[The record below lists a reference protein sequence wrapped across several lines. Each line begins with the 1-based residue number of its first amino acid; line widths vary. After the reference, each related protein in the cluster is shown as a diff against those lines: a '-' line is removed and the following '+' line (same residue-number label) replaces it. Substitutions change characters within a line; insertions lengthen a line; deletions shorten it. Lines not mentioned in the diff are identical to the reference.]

1 MSRLTR
7 AETQQRNRAGVLSA
21 ARAEFA
27 TRGYREATVD
37 GIAERAGLT
46 RGAVYSN
53 FPGKR
58 ALYFAVLA
66 DDAEHAPDLPHP
78 APGRTPGEALG
89 AYARATMARLPVTTD
104 APPALDLVPEVL
116 DDDRV
121 RRPYAQLL
129 KLQAILLGLAL
140 EQAGARQAPGGRPR
154 AGPAGAPGQRRVR
167 VAEAA
172 LTTLQGASVLAR
184 TSPGFVEPF
193 HVVATCEHLGD
204 LDLDDRWQPLYAD
217 YVPPPRPADEP
228 WPQPATGG
236 ADAAPRD
243 AVHGAPVDL
252 RADGVVAVL
261 GLHRLAAIEDAV
273 RAAPPGAHVTA
284 ILVSGTPGE
293 LMPLARL
300 MLAEFRRC
308 LSAAFPRRAWPGLR
322 IVYDE
327 SGALAAA
334 AGVDAVSD
342 ATESAVRVVSGRITA
357 RAEGYG
363 ACLAVAGA
371 AGAVAFRHR
380 DARGA

>member
-27 TRGYREATVD
+27 ARGYREATVD

-66 DDAEHAPDLPHP
+66 DDAERVPEPPP
-78 APGRTPGEALG
+78 APARTAGQALG
-89 AYARATMARLPVTTD
+89 AYARAALARLPVATR
-104 APPALDLVPEVL
+104 APGAPSPLDLVPEVL

-121 RRPYAQLL
+121 RRPHAQLL

-140 EQAGARQAPGGRPR
+140 ERLTAE
-154 AGPAGAPGQRRVR
+154 GAPGRAQRRVR

-172 LTTLQGASVLAR
+172 LTTLQGASVLAQ

-193 HVVATCEHLGD
+193 HVVATCEHLGE
-204 LDLDDRWQPLYAD
+204 LDLHDRWQPLYAD
-217 YVPPPRPADEP
+217 YVAPPRPADEP
-228 WPQPATGG
+228 WPTDGGEEPA
-236 ADAAPRD
+236 PLD
-243 AVHGAPVDL
+243 AVRDEPVDL
-252 RADGVVAVL
+252 AADGVVAVL

-273 RAAPPGAHVTA
+273 RAAPPGAQVTA
-284 ILVSGTPGE
+284 VLVSGAPGE

-327 SGALAAA
+327 TGALAAA

-357 RAEGYG
+357 RADGYG
-363 ACLAVAGA
+363 ACLAA
-371 AGAVAFRHR
+371 AGVPHPDGRREDHR
-380 DARGA
+380 LRS

>member
-7 AETQQRNRAGVLSA
+7 AETQQRNRAFVLSA

-27 TRGYREATVD
+27 ARGYREATVD

-66 DDAEHAPDLPHP
+66 DDAEHAAGEQQPS
-78 APGRTPGEALG
+78 PGRTLAEALG
-89 AYARATMARLPVTTD
+89 AYARATVARLPPATRVPG
-104 APPALDLVPEVL
+104 APPPALDLVPEVL

-121 RRPYAQLL
+121 RRPFAQLL

-140 EQAGARQAPGGRPR
+140 EGLAAGRGTPE
-154 AGPAGAPGQRRVR
+154 PAQRRVR

-172 LTTLQGASVLAR
+172 LTTLQGASVLAQ
-184 TSPGFVEPF
+184 TSPGFVDPF
-193 HVVATCEHLGD
+193 HVVATCEHLGE
-204 LDLDDRWQPLYAD
+204 LDLSDSWQPLYAAH
-217 YVPPPRPADEP
+217 VPPPRPSDDP
-228 WPQPATGG
+228 WS
-236 ADAAPRD
+236 PRL
-243 AVHGAPVDL
+243 AEQETAPVDAL
-252 RADGVVAVL
+252 DGTPVDLGLDGVVAVL
-261 GLHRLAAIEDAV
+261 GLHRLAAVEDAV
-273 RAAPPGAHVTA
+273 RAAPPGEQVTA
-284 ILVSGTPGE
+284 VLVSGTPGE

-300 MLAEFRRC
+300 MLAELRRC
-308 LSAAFPRRAWPGLR
+308 LTAAFPRPAWPRLR

-327 SGALAAA
+327 SGELAAA

-363 ACLAVAGA
+363 ACLAVATTELQEEGKIT
-371 AGAVAFRHR
+371 V
-380 DARGA
+380 

>member
-27 TRGYREATVD
+27 ARGYREATVD

-66 DDAEHAPDLPHP
+66 DDAERAPEPPP
-78 APGRTPGEALG
+78 APARTPGEALG
-89 AYARATMARLPVTTD
+89 AYARATMARLPVATG
-104 APPALDLVPEVL
+104 APPSGLDLAPEVL

-121 RRPYAQLL
+121 RRPFAQLL

-140 EQAGARQAPGGRPR
+140 EGLAPASRGR
-154 AGPAGAPGQRRVR
+154 AQRRVR

-172 LTTLQGASVLAR
+172 LTTLQGASVLAQ

-193 HVVATCEHLGD
+193 HIVATCEHLGG
-204 LDLDDRWQPLYAD
+204 LDLHDRWQPLYAD
-217 YVPPPRPADEP
+217 YVAPPRPADEP
-228 WPQPATGG
+228 WPAAGG
-236 ADAAPRD
+236 EESAPLD
-243 AVHGAPVDL
+243 AVHGEPVDL

-273 RAAPPGAHVTA
+273 RAAPPGAQVTA
-284 ILVSGTPGE
+284 VLVSGAPGE

-308 LSAAFPRRAWPGLR
+308 LCAAFPRRAWPGLR

-363 ACLAVAGA
+363 ACLATARAAAASTASA
-371 AGAVAFRHR
+371 AGGG
-380 DARGA
+380 RGGSVV

>member
-7 AETQQRNRAGVLSA
+7 AEMQQRNRASVLSA

-27 TRGYREATVD
+27 SRGYREATVD

-46 RGAVYSN
+46 RGAIYSN

-66 DDAEHAPDLPHP
+66 DDAEHVPEPPHT
-78 APGRTPGEALG
+78 APGRTPPEALG
-89 AYARATMARLPVTTD
+89 AYARATMTRLPVTTRLPGA
-104 APPALDLVPEVL
+104 APAALDLVPEVL

-121 RRPYAQLL
+121 RRPFAQLL

-140 EQAGARQAPGGRPR
+140 ERLAAGRGTPEPGARL
-154 AGPAGAPGQRRVR
+154 VR

-172 LTTLQGASVLAR
+172 LTTLQGASVLAQ

-193 HVVATCEHLGD
+193 HIVATCEHLGE
-204 LDLDDRWQPLYAD
+204 LDLRDSWQPLYAAH
-217 YVPPPRPADEP
+217 VPPPRPSDDP
-228 WPQPATGG
+228 WPPVHAEHE
-236 ADAAPRD
+236 AAPRD
-243 AVHGAPVDL
+243 ALDGTPVDL
-252 RADGVVAVL
+252 ARDGVVAVL
-261 GLHRLAAIEDAV
+261 GLHRLAAVEDAV
-273 RAAPPGAHVTA
+273 RAAPPGAQVTA
-284 ILVSGTPGE
+284 VLVSGTPGE

-300 MLAEFRRC
+300 MLAELRRC
-308 LSAAFPRRAWPGLR
+308 LTAAFPRPAWPRLR

-342 ATESAVRVVSGRITA
+342 ATESAVRVLSGRITA

-363 ACLAVAGA
+363 ACLAAAEPPSAGD
-371 AGAVAFRHR
+371 GRPVVGEGHR
-380 DARGA
+380 LRS

>member
-7 AETQQRNRAGVLSA
+7 AQAQQRNRAGVLSA

-27 TRGYREATVD
+27 ARGYRETTVD
-37 GIAERAGLT
+37 GIAGRAGLT

-66 DDAEHAPDLPHP
+66 DDAERPAGPPPP
-78 APGRTPGEALG
+78 APGRTQREALG
-89 AYARATMARLPVTTD
+89 AYARATLTRLPVTTRLPD
-104 APPALDLVPEVL
+104 AAPPALDLVPDVL

-121 RRPYAQLL
+121 RRPFAQLL

-140 EQAGARQAPGGRPR
+140 EGLRPAPGTPQ
-154 AGPAGAPGQRRVR
+154 PGGRRVR

-172 LTTLQGASVLAR
+172 LTTLQGASVLAQ

-193 HVVATCEHLGD
+193 HIVATCEHLGG
-204 LDLDDRWQPLYAD
+204 LDLSDSWQPVYAAH
-217 YVPPPRPADEP
+217 VPPPRPTDEP
-228 WPQPATGG
+228 WTPAAS
-236 ADAAPRD
+236 ADETATRPD
-243 AVHGAPVDL
+243 AVHGELVDL
-252 RADGVVAVL
+252 AADGVVAVL
-261 GLHRLAAIEDAV
+261 GLHRLAAVEEAV
-273 RAAPPGAHVTA
+273 RAAPPGAQVTA
-284 ILVSGTPGE
+284 VLVSGTPGE

-300 MLAEFRRC
+300 MLAEFRRG
-308 LSAAFPRRAWPGLR
+308 LTAAFPRPAWPRLR

-327 SGALAAA
+327 SGELAAA

-342 ATESAVRVVSGRITA
+342 ATEAAVRVVSGRIVA

-363 ACLAVAGA
+363 ACLAA
-371 AGAVAFRHR
+371 AGASAAATRR
-380 DARGA
+380 

>member
-27 TRGYREATVD
+27 ARGYREATVD

-66 DDAEHAPDLPHP
+66 DDAERAPQLP
-78 APGRTPGEALG
+78 AAAARTPGEALG
-89 AYARATMARLPVTTD
+89 AYARATMARLPVTTGV
-104 APPALDLVPEVL
+104 PPSGLDLAPEVL

-121 RRPYAQLL
+121 RRPFAQLL

-140 EQAGARQAPGGRPR
+140 EGLASPPR
-154 AGPAGAPGQRRVR
+154 GPARRRVR

-172 LTTLQGASVLAR
+172 LTTLQGASVLAQ

-193 HVVATCEHLGD
+193 HVVATCEHLGG
-204 LDLDDRWQPLYAD
+204 LDLRDSWQPLYAD
-217 YVPPPRPADEP
+217 YVAPPRPADEP
-228 WPQPATGG
+228 WPQPAAGSEE
-236 ADAAPRD
+236 AAPLD
-243 AVHGAPVDL
+243 AVGGAPVDL

-261 GLHRLAAIEDAV
+261 GLHRLAAVEDAV
-273 RAAPPGAHVTA
+273 RAAPPDARVTA
-284 ILVSGTPGE
+284 VLVSGTPGE

-308 LSAAFPRRAWPGLR
+308 LCAAFPRRAWPGLR

-327 SGALAAA
+327 TGALAAA

-357 RAEGYG
+357 RADGYG
-363 ACLAVAGA
+363 ACLAAARAAGA
-371 AGAVAFRHR
+371 ATVPP
-380 DARGA
+380 AR

>member
-27 TRGYREATVD
+27 ARGYRDATVD

-66 DDAEHAPDLPHP
+66 DDAERAEDSAA
-78 APGRTPGEALG
+78 APGRTPQEALG
-89 AYARATMARLPVTTD
+89 AYARATVARLPVATRVPGT

-140 EQAGARQAPGGRPR
+140 EGLAAAQHERDTPAPG
-154 AGPAGAPGQRRVR
+154 RRVR

-172 LTTLQGASVLAR
+172 LTTLQGASVLAQ
-184 TSPGFVEPF
+184 TSPGFVDPF
-193 HVVATCEHLGD
+193 HVVATCEHLGG
-204 LDLDDRWQPLYAD
+204 LDLNDAWQPLYAAH
-217 YVPPPRPADEP
+217 VAPPRPADEP
-228 WPQPATGG
+228 WPPADEHTVRP
-236 ADAAPRD
+236 DAL
-243 AVHGAPVDL
+243 HGDPVDL
-252 RADGVVAVL
+252 AADGVVVVL
-261 GLHRLAAIEDAV
+261 GLHRLAAVEDAV
-273 RAAPPGAHVTA
+273 RAAPPGVRVTA
-284 ILVSGTPGE
+284 VLVSGAPGE

-308 LSAAFPRRAWPGLR
+308 LNAAFPRQAWPGLR

-327 SGALAAA
+327 GGELAAA

-342 ATESAVRVVSGRITA
+342 ATEAAVRVVSGRITA
-357 RAEGYG
+357 RADGYG
-363 ACLAVAGA
+363 AGLAA
-371 AGAVAFRHR
+371 ASG
-380 DARGA
+380 

>member
-7 AETQQRNRAGVLSA
+7 AQAQQRNRAGVLSA

-27 TRGYREATVD
+27 ARGYREATVD

-66 DDAEHAPDLPHP
+66 DDAERAEVPPPP
-78 APGRTPGEALG
+78 APGGTPREALG
-89 AYARATMARLPVTTD
+89 AYARATVTRLPPATRLPGPT
-104 APPALDLVPEVL
+104 PPVLDLVPEVL

-121 RRPYAQLL
+121 RRPFAQLL
-129 KLQAILLGLAL
+129 KLQAIMLGLAL
-140 EQAGARQAPGGRPR
+140 EGLAAAHPGRDT
-154 AGPAGAPGQRRVR
+154 GPAGRRVR

-172 LTTLQGASVLAR
+172 LTTLQGATVLAQ

-193 HVVATCEHLGD
+193 HIVATCEHLGE
-204 LDLDDRWQPLYAD
+204 LDLSDSWQPVYAAH
-217 YVPPPRPADEP
+217 VPPPRPADEP
-228 WPQPATGG
+228 WPPAF
-236 ADAAPRD
+236 ADED
-243 AVHGAPVDL
+243 ATRPDALHGEPVDL
-252 RADGVVAVL
+252 GADGVVAVL
-261 GLHRLAAIEDAV
+261 GLHRLAAVEEAV
-273 RAAPPGAHVTA
+273 RAAPPGAQVTA
-284 ILVSGTPGE
+284 VLVSGTPGE

-308 LSAAFPRRAWPGLR
+308 LTAAFPRSAWPRLH

-327 SGALAAA
+327 SGELAAA

-342 ATESAVRVVSGRITA
+342 ATEAAVRVVSGRIVA
-357 RAEGYG
+357 RADGYG
-363 ACLAVAGA
+363 ACLAAATAPPELIVFPA
-371 AGAVAFRHR
+371 AGR
-380 DARGA
+380 RGA

>member
-27 TRGYREATVD
+27 ARGYREATVD

-66 DDAEHAPDLPHP
+66 DDAERAPEPPP
-78 APGRTPGEALG
+78 APARTAGQALG
-89 AYARATMARLPVTTD
+89 AYARAALARLPVATR
-104 APPALDLVPEVL
+104 APGAPSPLDLVPEVL

-121 RRPYAQLL
+121 RRPHAQLL

-140 EQAGARQAPGGRPR
+140 ERLTAERAPG
-154 AGPAGAPGQRRVR
+154 PAQRRVR
-167 VAEAA
+167 VSEAA
-172 LTTLQGASVLAR
+172 LTTLQGASVLAQ

-193 HVVATCEHLGD
+193 HVVATCEHLGE
-204 LDLDDRWQPLYAD
+204 LDLHDRWQPLYAD
-217 YVPPPRPADEP
+217 YVAPPRPADEP
-228 WPQPATGG
+228 WPAAGG
-236 ADAAPRD
+236 EESAPLD
-243 AVHGAPVDL
+243 AVHGEPVDL

-273 RAAPPGAHVTA
+273 RTAPPGAQVTA
-284 ILVSGTPGE
+284 VLVSGAPGE

-363 ACLAVAGA
+363 ACLAAARAAAAFTASA
-371 AGAVAFRHR
+371 AGGG
-380 DARGA
+380 RGGSVV